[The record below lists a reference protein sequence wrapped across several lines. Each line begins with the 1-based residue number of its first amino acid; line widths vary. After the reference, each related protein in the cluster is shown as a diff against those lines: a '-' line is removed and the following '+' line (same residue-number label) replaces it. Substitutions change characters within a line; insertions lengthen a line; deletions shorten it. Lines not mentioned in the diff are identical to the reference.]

1 MLYQCKNITLTYNEV
16 VGYNCNSTAIYSFFQ
31 QTAIKELYYC
41 SNFSLYDPA
50 LCRMLSPDNYIT
62 NPRNPQAYNRYT
74 YCLNNPLK
82 YTDPS
87 GNYVI
92 IDDIIAAA
100 IGGVINLATNAIQGN
115 LSGHGFWGGVGR
127 GFAAFGAGAIG
138 GLGALYPEF
147 GGWVWGG
154 ATVGAT
160 NAWLSGAKSGDIFQG
175 AIVGGISGVFG
186 GLAGNWAGQYLGG
199 VVINGFNVTSPV
211 LKGIIAGGIS
221 GSAGGYAGGF
231 TAGYLITGNIDDAN
245 KAGLKGLYSGAA
257 IGAGIGGIVAYKQ
270 SINNQINPWS
280 GKPNKS
286 FTIGEG
292 MEDRVKPVAKDL
304 NSEKL
309 KLPDEL
315 QPGYIGKD
323 MIDPRAMDY
332 NSNIIEIKMQQD
344 YYFFDV
350 GPRGNNIRSSFYNM
364 EVGRTMDY
372 PKVYYVHMRQIGIIR
387 ILIIYK

>member
-1 MLYQCKNITLTYNEV
+1 MLYQCKNITLTYNKV

-50 LCRMLSPDNYIT
+50 LGRMLSPDNYIP
-62 NPRNPQAYNRYT
+62 NPHNPQAYNRYT

-147 GGWVWGG
+147 GGWVWVGT
-154 ATVGAT
+154 TVGAT

-211 LKGIIAGGIS
+211 LKGAITGAIGVAV
-221 GSAGGYAGGF
+221 GGYA
-231 TAGYLITGNIDDAN
+231 
-245 KAGLKGLYSGAA
+245 
-257 IGAGIGGIVAYKQ
+257 
-270 SINNQINPWS
+270 
-280 GKPNKS
+280 
-286 FTIGEG
+286 
-292 MEDRVKPVAKDL
+292 EDLLED
-304 NSEKL
+304 
-309 KLPDEL
+309 
-315 QPGYIGKD
+315 
-323 MIDPRAMDY
+323 
-332 NSNIIEIKMQQD
+332 
-344 YYFFDV
+344 
-350 GPRGNNIRSSFYNM
+350 
-364 EVGRTMDY
+364 
-372 PKVYYVHMRQIGIIR
+372 
-387 ILIIYK
+387 